1 MDTLRF
7 ILKINFND
15 YGQQFHEYHQNNQI
29 TCQLKSL
36 NIKKK
41 KKKRQ
46 RDRHKHV
53 EGLNRLIGAYF
64 FF

>member
-41 KKKRQ
+41 KKK
-46 RDRHKHV
+46 DSGTGINMWK
-53 EGLNRLIGAYF
+53 G
-64 FF
+64 